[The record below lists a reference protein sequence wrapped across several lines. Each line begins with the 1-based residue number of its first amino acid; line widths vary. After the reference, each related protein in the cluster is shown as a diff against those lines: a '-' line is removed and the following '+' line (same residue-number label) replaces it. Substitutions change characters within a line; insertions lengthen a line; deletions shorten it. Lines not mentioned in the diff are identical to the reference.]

1 MQREGFMRELTR
13 EPVVLHWRGGGGGS
27 SDMLLKGVSMD
38 INGLALLD
46 EVDVSIVSGR
56 KYGLIGRNGLTNY

>member
-1 MQREGFMRELTR
+1 MQREEFMRELTR

-46 EVDVSIVSGR
+46 EAT
-56 KYGLIGRNGLTNY
+56 LINTNEH